1 MMNASATTRYRFAL
15 HGRLVTSITIIS
27 ALMLLV
33 FGALALLPGLN
44 LGVLTFLAYIL
55 AIAGLVV
62 LLPMLFVQ
70 YAYIH
75 AGIEINPDGARVQ
88 FPWEELQQMPWS
100 EVRIAVDEGEEY
112 LRLSKG
118 REGLGHLF
126 SDTRYIRLHLEGLK
140 PQQRAQLEQAIAGHV
155 QIRQPG
161 GFTLVTLIGT
171 QGEVMARGRLYLFE
185 QEVLCTENRGKK
197 RVFFHAPLKD
207 LGRVTQV
214 DPFHIGQ
221 LECQAFSV
229 IYAGEEYIIMLGYET
244 TISSNLGTSSRWSIT
259 GSAQEWVEALTR
271 A

>member
-1 MMNASATTRYRFAL
+1 MRESLIMNASATTRYRFAL
-15 HGRLVTSITIIS
+15 HGRLVSSITIIA

-33 FGALALLPGLN
+33 FGSLALLPGLN

-55 AIAGLVV
+55 ALAGLVV

-75 AGIEINPDGARVQ
+75 AGVEIDPDGVRVQ

-112 LRLSKG
+112 LRLSRG

-140 PQQRAQLEQAIAGHV
+140 PQQRALLEQSIAGHV
-155 QIRQPG
+155 QVRQPS
-161 GFTLVTLIGT
+161 GFSLVTLISK

-185 QEVLCTENRGKK
+185 HEVLCTENRGKK
-197 RVFFHAPLKD
+197 RVFFQANKKDQGRAKQVGPYPTEQLKYQPLN
-207 LGRVTQV
+207 VN
-214 DPFHIGQ
+214 
-221 LECQAFSV
+221 
-229 IYAGEEYIIMLGYET
+229 YAGQEDVLKLENET
-244 TISSNLGTSSRWSIT
+244 TTPT
-259 GSAQEWVEALTR
+259 
-271 A
+271 